1 MNDSNRVLK
10 DYINSDLVI
19 ESFLWYTFSR
29 VTDEDMVRNLKEY
42 RTMFKTKLKLDEQ
55 STIDSDNPS
64 DGLPD
69 KIEDEMEEFTEQN
82 LDHIRKL
89 VQDLH
94 MDKDSWRKRIGI

>member
-1 MNDSNRVLK
+1 MSDSNRVLK

-55 STIDSDNPS
+55 NTIDSDNPS

-69 KIEDEMEEFTEQN
+69 EIEDEMEEFTEQN

-89 VQDLH
+89 VKDLH